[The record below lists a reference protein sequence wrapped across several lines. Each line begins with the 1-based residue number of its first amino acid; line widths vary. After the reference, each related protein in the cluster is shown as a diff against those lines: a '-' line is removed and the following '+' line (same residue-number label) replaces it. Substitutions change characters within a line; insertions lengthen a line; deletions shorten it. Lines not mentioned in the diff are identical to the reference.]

1 MSFHTVHSR
10 KIQGE
15 NLYKKQQKCKKRVVS
30 QRVLCVV
37 FCNLLCYCLLF
48 SKKMSPIYTQKN
60 IKYT

>member
-1 MSFHTVHSR
+1 MPFRSVHSR

-15 NLYKKQQKCKKRVVS
+15 NLYKKQQKRKKRVVS
-30 QRVLCVV
+30 QRVLRVV

-60 IKYT
+60 IKYA

>member
-1 MSFHTVHSR
+1 MPFRTVHSR

-15 NLYKKQQKCKKRVVS
+15 NLYKKQQKRNKRVVS

-37 FCNLLCYCLLF
+37 ICNLLCYCLLF
-48 SKKMSPIYTQKN
+48 SNKMSPIYTQKN

>member
-1 MSFHTVHSR
+1 MSFRTVHSR

-15 NLYKKQQKCKKRVVS
+15 NLYKKQQKRNKRVVS
-30 QRVLCVV
+30 QRVLRVV

>member
-1 MSFHTVHSR
+1 MSFRTVHSR

-15 NLYKKQQKCKKRVVS
+15 NLYKKQQKCKKRVVL